1 MTTLRASLSRFV
13 FGMALLAFGQAAAV
27 AQDTVNHLSATDLFS
42 LAEKARTSGQ
52 FDDAV
57 KLYDALA
64 NDPDSKVRAEARF
77 RKGMM
82 LIDQHRYAAAAVAF
96 RALLDEKPDAVRV
109 RLELA
114 RVMALM
120 GDELAARRELRQAEA
135 SGLPP
140 DVEITVEQF
149 NQALRSRKSFGGSFE
164 FTVAPDSNINR
175 ATQARTLDTI
185 IAPLTL
191 SDDARA
197 RSGIGVKASGQA
209 FLRFDLTDRLSLLP
223 RVSGLANVYRA
234 PAFDDIS
241 SAGLIGLEWRE
252 GKDRVSPSVGLTQ
265 RWYGGRPYASTKSF
279 TLNWLHPSGKRQQFL
294 LGGSVNSVRYTQNA
308 LQDGA
313 LYTASVNYDRAL
325 TQRSGI
331 STTINATRQ
340 TARDPGYAT
349 WSGGG
354 SLLYWRQSG
363 RSTAF
368 VSVGVQHLEGDA
380 ALFLF
385 PQARREWL
393 ENAQAGVTLRRFTI
407 HGFAPVI
414 RVSYERNTSTVGLY
428 AYHRVSSD
436 FGITRSF

>member
-1 MTTLRASLSRFV
+1 MPMSRACLAL
-13 FGMALLAFGQAAAV
+13 GMLGVALLGGGSGAV
-27 AQDTVNHLSATDLFS
+27 DAQDSVRHLSATDLFA
-42 LAEKARTSGQ
+42 LAEQARTARR
-52 FDDAV
+52 FDDAL
-57 KLYDALA
+57 KLYDALSK
-64 NDPDSKVRAEARF
+64 DPDGQVRAEARF

-82 LIDQHRYAAAAVAF
+82 LIDQHRYAAAAVTF

-120 GDELAARRELRQAEA
+120 GEDVAARRELRQAEA
-135 SGLPP
+135 SGLPS

-149 NQALRSRKSFGGSFE
+149 NRALRSNKQFGGSFE
-164 FTVAPDSNINR
+164 LALAPDSNINR

-191 SDDARA
+191 SEDASA

-223 RVSGLANVYRA
+223 RVSGLANLYRT

-241 SAGLIGLEWRE
+241 SAGLIGLEWRVA
-252 GKDRVSPSVGLTQ
+252 KDRVSPSIGLTQ
-265 RWYGGRPYASTKSF
+265 RWYGGRPYANTKSL
-279 TLNWLHPSGKRQQFL
+279 TLDWLHPSGKREQFL
-294 LGGSVNSVRYTQNA
+294 FGASVNSARYTQNA

-313 LYTASVNYDRAL
+313 LYSASVTYDRAL
-325 TQRSGI
+325 TQSSGI

-340 TARDPGYAT
+340 TARDAGYAT

-354 SLLYWRQSG
+354 SLLYWRQVG
-363 RSTAF
+363 HATAF
-368 VSVGVQHLEGDA
+368 VSIGAQHLKGDA

-385 PQARREWL
+385 RQARKEWL
-393 ENAQAGVTLRRFTI
+393 GSAQAGVTLRRFTV

-414 RVSYERNTSTVGLY
+414 RVSYERNSSTVGLY
-428 AYHRVSSD
+428 AYNRLSGT
-436 FGITRSF
+436 FGITRAF